1 MYISTGAASGKSGA
15 SYSLDGCHS
24 WNDYAEQ
31 YDLQMMS
38 MDFVEGKIG
47 WAGAFNTDDVT
58 GGIWK
63 HLPAAEP
70 KPVLTISIV
79 GGKGFTVTVKN
90 IGDGEA
96 TDVTCDITI
105 AGGLFINPKTFNEN
119 QATLGVGANFT
130 VTGAPKGI
138 GLGLLKP
145 IPTITIDVNCTQG
158 IGATKTIGAKIFF
171 SKVTLQ

>member
-1 MYISTGAASGKSGA
+1 MTIRCRRGIAP
-15 SYSLDGCHS
+15 
-24 WNDYAEQ
+24 
-31 YDLQMMS
+31 
-38 MDFVEGKIG
+38 GKILVIEFDVRQIIRLEVG
-47 WAGAFNTDDVT
+47 NPVARFDLDNNTRFNTDDVT